1 VLKWLT
7 QIDLDRKKAL
17 IIYARSVGVVFM
29 ALRYNRLTINL
40 MAALALAVTSPVAAA
55 TIFDSGEPAPINGTF
70 SLFNVA
76 PDNFQNIAAR
86 FTLTRTT
93 SITRI
98 ESFFASV
105 SFLPP
110 LRNEFTVSVHRNSDI
125 GQPGDVIA
133 SQTRSVPLL
142 FRDGRNIG
150 WAGGFTDGSLVLG
163 PGDYWASFSVD
174 PNNPANCFCALL
186 SGAQTVV
193 PVAAFRNQFTGTGW
207 LVRQSSFGFRVF
219 GDPLLSA
226 VPEPSSW
233 AMFIFGFGLIG
244 AGLRTRRVRQHQL
257 SS

>member
-1 VLKWLT
+1 
-7 QIDLDRKKAL
+7 
-17 IIYARSVGVVFM
+17 M
-29 ALRYNRLTINL
+29 AFGERRFATSFI
-40 MAALALAVTSPVAAA
+40 AGLALAITSPVAAA
-55 TIFDSGEPAPINGTF
+55 TIFDSGEPAPVNGSF

-86 FTLTRTT
+86 FTLTQAT

-110 LRNEFTVSVHRNSDI
+110 LRNAFTVSVHRNSDI

-133 SQTRSVPLL
+133 SQVSSVPLL
-142 FRDGRNIG
+142 FGDGRNIG
-150 WAGGFTDGSLVLG
+150 WAGGFTDGTLTLES
-163 PGDYWASFSVD
+163 GDYWASFSVD

-193 PVAAFRNQFTGTGW
+193 PVAAFRNQFTGSGW

-233 AMFIFGFGLIG
+233 AMLIIGFGFVGN
-244 AGLRTRRVRQHQL
+244 GLRKRRVQPRKL
-257 SS
+257 NA